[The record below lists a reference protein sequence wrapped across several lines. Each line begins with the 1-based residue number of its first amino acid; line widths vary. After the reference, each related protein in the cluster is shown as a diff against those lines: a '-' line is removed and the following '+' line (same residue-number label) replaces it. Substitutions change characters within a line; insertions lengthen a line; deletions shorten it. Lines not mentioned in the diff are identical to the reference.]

1 MEEITDEKRSA
12 DDSLGVLTTLLS
24 NPDILSKMG
33 DIIAKHTGEENA
45 ENRADGV
52 PNTENS
58 AISTD
63 NSDGNKESSPTYANA
78 PNDAL
83 TSLLPGLLGALG
95 KQGAPHGSGHK
106 SSNKEQTALLL
117 AIRPY
122 LSDHRREIVDTFI
135 KMSKLM
141 ELLKNFT

>member
-1 MEEITDEKRSA
+1 MEEIKDEKGSA
-12 DDSLGVLTTLLS
+12 DDSLTALATLLS

-33 DIIAKHTGEENA
+33 DIIAKHTVEKNSENGD
-45 ENRADGV
+45 NGV
-52 PNTENS
+52 QNTENS
-58 AISTD
+58 AVITD
-63 NSDGNKESSPTYANA
+63 NSDVNKESSPTYANVT
-78 PNDAL
+78 NDEL